1 MCNTKQPVENILD
14 DVKGFLCDMQWNL
27 VTCLKKA
34 AGGIFSLKR
43 KVGELCGGFFLFPI
57 PSIPFLSLVPCPN
70 CSIKQLTLQ
79 LCKVLKTF
87 VIRTKL

>member
-14 DVKGFLCDMQWNL
+14 DVKGILCDMQWNL
-27 VTCLKKA
+27 VMCLKKA

-57 PSIPFLSLVPCPN
+57 PLYSLPVPCAL
-70 CSIKQLTLQ
+70 SKLQ
-79 LCKVLKTF
+79 YWTVDSA
-87 VIRTKL
+87 VVQSS

>member
-27 VTCLKKA
+27 VRCLKKA

-57 PSIPFLSLVPCPN
+57 PLFPSCLLCPVQIAVSN
-70 CSIKQLTLQ
+70 S
-79 LCKVLKTF
+79 
-87 VIRTKL
+87 